1 MHPRPIK
8 LVLAVALASAVP
20 GAPARAGMGSL
31 AGTVVAYPGGE
42 PLPGIRVYAFDP
54 RSAYVTADTGDD
66 GRWRMEGLGEG
77 PWRVRAWPDP
87 EVGQNLIGAWYGDT
101 YYLCSTPPVPVPD
114 GGAAEGIDIALP
126 EGGRVEGR
134 VAAREDGSPVAG
146 ATVRFQG
153 VDFYNSYQVIE
164 AVTAED
170 GSFSVVG
177 LDSAQDAPGDYLV
190 SVTAEGRP
198 EWWWPGAYAEAEAS
212 TFGAARGET
221 LPLDLDLPAGGRI
234 EGTLSLPGGAAAVG
248 ASVEAVDASTGAS
261 GARGTADGLGAF
273 TLSGLPP
280 GSWRLRATV
289 PGAGRTWWPG
299 AAAAAE
305 AGTLE
310 LGEDETS
317 RGLEWELLPEA
328 ILEVAVGHQGEP
340 VAGAVVTAWYGGT
353 ELADT
358 AAADGGGIAVL
369 DGLAAGP
376 YGLYVNAPSGRAAL
390 SGWWTLGEPTGSSSP
405 PSSVEAQAGV
415 PSRVDAELGAAAV
428 LSGAVVERESG
439 VGLGSLRVYAVG
451 AGEAAGSWLAI
462 SSTDGAF
469 AFPALPPGEYA
480 VHAETDY
487 LCDGD
492 PGWAPAWW
500 GGARSEG
507 DAAVVAAEGGQAL
520 PSLVLEAPRDGDG
533 DDMADV
539 WERVWQLDPTSY
551 EDRDE
556 DPDGDGLF
564 NVDEYV
570 LATAPV
576 EIPTGSPGAC
586 AAAGGIAPGSAVS
599 FGALASA
606 VAGRRRR
613 PRPAAGR

>member
-8 LVLAVALASAVP
+8 LAAAAFLGAVLA
-20 GAPARAGMGSL
+20 GAPARAGTGSL

-42 PLPGIRVYAFDP
+42 PLAGIRVYAFDP
-54 RSAYVTADTGDD
+54 RSSYVTADTGDD
-66 GRWRMEGLGEG
+66 GGWSMEGLGEG

-101 YYLCSTPPVPVPD
+101 YYLCSTPPVPVPGD
-114 GGAAEGIDIALP
+114 GGAEGIDIALP
-126 EGGRVEGR
+126 EGGRVDGR
-134 VAAREDGSPVAG
+134 IAARDDGAPVAG
-146 ATVRFQG
+146 ATVRFRG

-164 AVTAED
+164 AVTSED
-170 GSFSVVG
+170 GTFTVVG

-198 EWWWPGAYAEAEAS
+198 EWWWPGAYTEAEAT
-212 TFGAARGET
+212 TFGAVRGET
-221 LPLDLDLPAGGRI
+221 LPLDLEMPAGGRI
-234 EGTLSLPGGAAAVG
+234 EGTVSLPGGEPAAG
-248 ASVEAVDASTGAS
+248 ASVEAVDAATGAS
-261 GARGTADGLGAF
+261 GARGTADASGAF
-273 TLSGLPP
+273 TLGGLPP
-280 GSWRLRATV
+280 GSWRLRAAV
-289 PGAGRTWWPG
+289 AGAGRTWWPG
-299 AAAAAE
+299 VAASAE
-305 AGTLE
+305 AGALDV
-310 LGEDETS
+310 GEDETS
-317 RGLEWELLPEA
+317 GGLDWELLPEA
-328 ILEVAVGHQGEP
+328 VLEVAIGYRGEP
-340 VAGAVVTAWYGGT
+340 MAGAVVTAWYGGT

-358 AAADGGGIAVL
+358 AAADAGGIAVL

-376 YGLYVNAPSGRAAL
+376 YGLYVNAPSGWAAL
-390 SGWWTLGEPTGSSSP
+390 SGWWALGEPTGSPSP
-405 PSSVEAQAGV
+405 PSSVEVQAGV
-415 PSRVDAELGAAAV
+415 SSRVDAELGAAAA
-428 LSGAVVERESG
+428 LSGTVVERETG

-451 AGEAAGSWLAI
+451 AGEGAGSWLAV
-462 SSTDGAF
+462 SGEGGAF

-507 DAAVVAAEGGQAL
+507 DAATFTAEAGQSL
-520 PSLVLEAPRDGDG
+520 PSLVVEAPRDEDG

-539 WERVWQLDPTSY
+539 WERAWQLDPTSY

-576 EIPTGSPGAC
+576 ANSPAPPPAC
-586 AAAGGIAPGSAVS
+586 AASGGGAAGPAAPV
-599 FGALASA
+599 ALALA
-606 VAGRRRR
+606 IAGRRRR
-613 PRPAAGR
+613 LGPVASR